1 MPGLGA
7 RDVGPAH
14 GAARRGARH
23 LLHDRGVA
31 ALLGGDR
38 PGVGLNRVLVAVG
51 ELRGGNRR
59 HHEARTE
66 PLRELAEEARAKA
79 RDVCCRLDTRFREL
93 GAPELRVPRLRLR
106 QLQEQILAQRI
117 GLGLGDGGVERGAVE
132 LVAKIRLIAPDVV
145 GDHAVCP

>member
-1 MPGLGA
+1 QAVVDAEDRRAQVVAGGAAMPGLGA

-79 RDVCCRLDTRFREL
+79 RDVWCRLRSEEHTSEL
-93 GAPELRVPRLRLR
+93 QSPYDLVCRLL
-106 QLQEQILAQRI
+106 
-117 GLGLGDGGVERGAVE
+117 VEKKKLSV
-132 LVAKIRLIAPDVV
+132 
-145 GDHAVCP
+145 